1 MFNVRKTNVDAQ
13 FEVINQSYEKLEVE
27 TLTPHIGAK
36 VRGVDLSQPLT
47 NEQARDVHQAWIDW
61 KILVFPNQH
70 LNRDQHKAFARRW
83 GKLHVHPM
91 QPTYGGDEE
100 VLVVKTT
107 RDSAYT
113 SGDGWHSDVTCDPVP
128 PLGSMLYITETP
140 ASGGGDTLFADMYLA
155 YQMLSDSMKEFLDPL
170 VAEHDGA
177 GPYVGSYKS
186 TPPEGGY
193 PKSQHP
199 VIVTH
204 PDSGKKLLYVNR
216 GFTSHIVGLGRSES
230 NAVLEMLYR
239 LIDSTPRLYCRVDWE
254 PNSLAFWDNRCTQH
268 HAVWDYW
275 PNSRYGERVSIVGDQ
290 PPRH

>member
-13 FEVINQSYEKLEVE
+13 FEVINQSYETLEVE

-155 YQMLSDSMKEFLDPL
+155 YQMLSDPMKEFLDPL

>member
-1 MFNVRKTNVDAQ
+1 MFNVRKADVDAQ
-13 FEVINQSYEKLEVE
+13 FEEIDQSYETLEVE

-36 VRGVDLSQPLT
+36 VRGIDLSQSLT

-61 KILVFPNQH
+61 KVLVFPDQH

-100 VLVVKTT
+100 ILVVKTT
-107 RDSAYT
+107 RNSAYT
-113 SGDGWHSDVTCDPVP
+113 SGDGWHTDVTCDPIP
-128 PLGSMLYITETP
+128 PLGSMLYVTETP
-140 ASGGGDTLFADMYLA
+140 TSGGGDTLFADMYLA
-155 YQMLSDSMKEFLDPL
+155 YQMLSDPMKAFLDPL
-170 VAEHDGA
+170 AAEHDGA

-186 TPPEGGY
+186 TPPDGGY

-199 VIVTH
+199 VIATH
-204 PDSGKKLLYVNR
+204 PESGKKLLYVNP
-216 GFTSHIVGLGRSES
+216 GFTTHIVGLGRSES
-230 NAVLEMLYR
+230 SAVLDMLYR

-254 PNSLAFWDNRCTQH
+254 PNTLAFWDNRCTQH

-275 PNSRYGERVSIVGDQ
+275 PNSRYGERVSIVGDR
-290 PPRH
+290 PPSH

>member
-1 MFNVRKTNVDAQ
+1 MFNVRKANVDAQ
-13 FEVINQSYEKLEVE
+13 FEVINQSYETLEVE

-100 VLVVKTT
+100 ILVVKTT

-113 SGDGWHSDVTCDPVP
+113 SGDGWHTDVTCDPVP

-155 YQMLSDSMKEFLDPL
+155 YQMLSDPMKEFLDPL

-204 PDSGKKLLYVNR
+204 PDSGNKLLYVNR

>member
-1 MFNVRKTNVDAQ
+1 MFNVRKANVDAQ
-13 FEVINQSYEKLEVE
+13 FEVINQSYETLEVE

-91 QPTYGGDEE
+91 QPTCGGDEE
-100 VLVVKTT
+100 ILVVKTT
-107 RDSAYT
+107 RDSTYT
-113 SGDGWHSDVTCDPVP
+113 SGDGWHTDVTCDPVP

-155 YQMLSDSMKEFLDPL
+155 YQMLSDPMKEFLDPL

-204 PDSGKKLLYVNR
+204 PDSGNKLLYVNR

>member
-13 FEVINQSYEKLEVE
+13 FEVINQSYETLEVE

-36 VRGVDLSQPLT
+36 VRGLDLSQPLT

-100 VLVVKTT
+100 ILVVKTT

-113 SGDGWHSDVTCDPVP
+113 SGDGWHTDVTCDPVP

-155 YQMLSDSMKEFLDPL
+155 YQMLSDPMKEFLDPL

-254 PNSLAFWDNRCTQH
+254 PNSLAFWDLSLIH
-268 HAVWDYW
+268 
-275 PNSRYGERVSIVGDQ
+275 I
-290 PPRH
+290 

>member
-13 FEVINQSYEKLEVE
+13 FEVINQSYETLEVE

-100 VLVVKTT
+100 VLIVKTT

-113 SGDGWHSDVTCDPVP
+113 SGDGWHTDVTCDPVP

>member
-13 FEVINQSYEKLEVE
+13 FEVINQSYETLEVE
-27 TLTPHIGAK
+27 TLTPHIGAE

-113 SGDGWHSDVTCDPVP
+113 SGDGWHTDVTCDPVP

-155 YQMLSDSMKEFLDPL
+155 YQMLSDPMKEFLDPL

-216 GFTSHIVGLGRSES
+216 GFTSHIVGLSRSES

>member
-1 MFNVRKTNVDAQ
+1 MFNVRKANVDAQ
-13 FEVINQSYEKLEVE
+13 FEVINQSYETLEVE

-100 VLVVKTT
+100 ILVVKTT
-107 RDSAYT
+107 RDSTYT
-113 SGDGWHSDVTCDPVP
+113 SGDGWHTDVTCDPVP

-155 YQMLSDSMKEFLDPL
+155 YQMLSDPMKEFLDPL

-254 PNSLAFWDNRCTQH
+254 PNTLAFWDNRCTQH

>member
-13 FEVINQSYEKLEVE
+13 FEVINQSYETLEVE

-100 VLVVKTT
+100 VLLVKTT

>member
-13 FEVINQSYEKLEVE
+13 FEVINQSYETLEVE

-91 QPTYGGDEE
+91 QPTNGGDEE

-113 SGDGWHSDVTCDPVP
+113 SGDGWHTDVTCDPVP

-155 YQMLSDSMKEFLDPL
+155 YQMLSDPMKEFLDPL
-170 VAEHDGA
+170 AAEHDGA

>member
-1 MFNVRKTNVDAQ
+1 MFNVRKANVDAQ
-13 FEVINQSYEKLEVE
+13 FEVINQSYETLEVE

-113 SGDGWHSDVTCDPVP
+113 SGDGWHTDVTCDPVP

-155 YQMLSDSMKEFLDPL
+155 YQMLSDPMKEFLDPL

>member
-13 FEVINQSYEKLEVE
+13 FEVINQSYETLEVE

-36 VRGVDLSQPLT
+36 VRGLDLSQPLT

-100 VLVVKTT
+100 ILVVKTT

-113 SGDGWHSDVTCDPVP
+113 SGDGWHTDVTCDPVP

-155 YQMLSDSMKEFLDPL
+155 YQMLSDPMKEFLDPL

>member
-1 MFNVRKTNVDAQ
+1 MFNVRKANVDAQ
-13 FEVINQSYEKLEVE
+13 FEVINQSYETLEVE

-47 NEQARDVHQAWIDW
+47 NEQARDVHEAWIDW

-100 VLVVKTT
+100 ILVVKTT
-107 RDSAYT
+107 RDSTYT
-113 SGDGWHSDVTCDPVP
+113 SGDGWHTDVTCDPVP

-155 YQMLSDSMKEFLDPL
+155 YQMLSDPMKEFLDPL

>member
-1 MFNVRKTNVDAQ
+1 MFNVRKPNVDAQ
-13 FEVINQSYEKLEVE
+13 FAEINRSYETLQVE

-36 VRGVDLSQPLT
+36 VRDIDLSQPLT

-61 KILVFPNQH
+61 KILVFPDQQ

-100 VLVVKTT
+100 ILVVNTT

-113 SGDGWHSDVTCDPVP
+113 SGDGWHTDVTCDPVP
-128 PLGSMLYITETP
+128 PLGSMLYITKTP

-155 YQMLSDSMKEFLDPL
+155 YQMLSDPMKEFLDPL

-204 PDSGKKLLYVNR
+204 PDSGKKLLYINR

-254 PNSLAFWDNRCTQH
+254 PNTLAFWDNRCTQH

-290 PPRH
+290 RPRH

>member
-1 MFNVRKTNVDAQ
+1 
-13 FEVINQSYEKLEVE
+13 
-27 TLTPHIGAK
+27 
-36 VRGVDLSQPLT
+36 
-47 NEQARDVHQAWIDW
+47 
-61 KILVFPNQH
+61 
-70 LNRDQHKAFARRW
+70 
-83 GKLHVHPM
+83 M

-100 VLVVKTT
+100 ILVVKTT

-113 SGDGWHSDVTCDPVP
+113 SGDGWHTDVTCDPIP
-128 PLGSMLYITETP
+128 PLGSMLYVTETP
-140 ASGGGDTLFADMYLA
+140 TSGGGDTLFADMYLA
-155 YQMLSDSMKEFLDPL
+155 YQMLSDPMKEFLDPL
-170 VAEHDGA
+170 IAEHDGA

-204 PDSGKKLLYVNR
+204 PESGKSLLYVNR
-216 GFTSHIVGLGRSES
+216 GFTTRIVGLGRSES
-230 NAVLEMLYR
+230 SAVLDMLYR

-254 PNSLAFWDNRCTQH
+254 PNTLAFWDNRCTQH

-275 PNSRYGERVSIVGDQ
+275 PNSRYGERVSIIGDR

>member
-13 FEVINQSYEKLEVE
+13 FEEINQSYETLEVE

-36 VRGVDLSQPLT
+36 VRGVDLAQPLT
-47 NEQARDVHQAWIDW
+47 NEEARDVHQAWIDW
-61 KILVFPNQH
+61 KVLVFPDQH

-100 VLVVKTT
+100 ILVVKTT

-113 SGDGWHSDVTCDPVP
+113 SGDGWHTDVTCDPIP
-128 PLGSMLYITETP
+128 PLGSMLYVTETP
-140 ASGGGDTLFADMYLA
+140 TSGGGDTLFADMYLA
-155 YQMLSDSMKEFLDPL
+155 YQMLSDPMKEFLDPL
-170 VAEHDGA
+170 IAEHDGA

-204 PDSGKKLLYVNR
+204 PESGKSLLYVNR
-216 GFTSHIVGLGRSES
+216 GFTTRIVGLGRSES
-230 NAVLEMLYR
+230 SAVLDMLYR

-254 PNSLAFWDNRCTQH
+254 PNTLAFWDNRCTQH

-275 PNSRYGERVSIVGDQ
+275 PNSRYGERVSIIGDR

>member
-13 FEVINQSYEKLEVE
+13 FEVINQSYETLEVE

-113 SGDGWHSDVTCDPVP
+113 SGDGWHTDVTCDPVP

-155 YQMLSDSMKEFLDPL
+155 YQMLSDPMKEFLDPL

>member
-13 FEVINQSYEKLEVE
+13 FEVINQSYETLEVE

-36 VRGVDLSQPLT
+36 VSGVDLSQPLT

-113 SGDGWHSDVTCDPVP
+113 SGDGWHTDVTCDPVP
-128 PLGSMLYITETP
+128 PLGSMLYVTETP

-155 YQMLSDSMKEFLDPL
+155 YQMLSDPMKEFLDPM

>member
-13 FEVINQSYEKLEVE
+13 FEVINQSYETLEVE

-100 VLVVKTT
+100 VLIVKTT

-113 SGDGWHSDVTCDPVP
+113 SGDGWHTDVTCDPVP

-155 YQMLSDSMKEFLDPL
+155 YQMLSDPMKEFLDPM

>member
-13 FEVINQSYEKLEVE
+13 FEVINQSYETLEVE

-100 VLVVKTT
+100 VLIVKTT

-113 SGDGWHSDVTCDPVP
+113 SGDGWHTDVTCDPVP
-128 PLGSMLYITETP
+128 PLGSMLYVTETP

-155 YQMLSDSMKEFLDPL
+155 YQMLSDPMKEFLDPM

>member
-13 FEVINQSYEKLEVE
+13 FEVINQSYETLEVE

-113 SGDGWHSDVTCDPVP
+113 SGDGWHTDVTCDPVP
-128 PLGSMLYITETP
+128 PLGSMLYVTETP

-155 YQMLSDSMKEFLDPL
+155 YQMLSDPMKEFLDPL
-170 VAEHDGA
+170 LAEHDGA

-254 PNSLAFWDNRCTQH
+254 PNTLAFWDNRCTQH

-290 PPRH
+290 RPRH

>member
-13 FEVINQSYEKLEVE
+13 FEVINQSYETLEVE

-113 SGDGWHSDVTCDPVP
+113 SGDGWHTDVTCDPVP

-155 YQMLSDSMKEFLDPL
+155 YQMLSDPMKEFLDPL
-170 VAEHDGA
+170 AAEHDGA

-275 PNSRYGERVSIVGDQ
+275 PNSRYGERVSIVGYQ
-290 PPRH
+290 PPHH

>member
-13 FEVINQSYEKLEVE
+13 FEVINQSYETLEVE

>member
-13 FEVINQSYEKLEVE
+13 FEVINQSYETLEVE

-36 VRGVDLSQPLT
+36 VRGLDLSQPLT

-100 VLVVKTT
+100 ILVVKTT

-113 SGDGWHSDVTCDPVP
+113 SGDGWHTDVTCDPVP

-155 YQMLSDSMKEFLDPL
+155 YQMLSDPMKEFLDPL

-186 TPPEGGY
+186 TAPEGGY

>member
-1 MFNVRKTNVDAQ
+1 MFNVRKANIDAQ
-13 FEVINQSYEKLEVE
+13 FEVINQSYETLEVE

-113 SGDGWHSDVTCDPVP
+113 SGDGWHTDVTCDPVP

-140 ASGGGDTLFADMYLA
+140 TSGGGDTLFADMYLA
-155 YQMLSDSMKEFLDPL
+155 YQMLSDPMKEFLDPL

>member
-13 FEVINQSYEKLEVE
+13 FEEINRSYETFEVE

-36 VRGVDLSQPLT
+36 VRGIDLAQPLT

-61 KILVFPNQH
+61 KVLVFPNQY

-100 VLVVKTT
+100 ILVVKTT

-113 SGDGWHSDVTCDPVP
+113 SGDGWHTDVTCDPIP
-128 PLGSMLYITETP
+128 PLGSMLYVTETP
-140 ASGGGDTLFADMYLA
+140 KSGGGDTLFADMYLA
-155 YQMLSDSMKEFLDPL
+155 YQMLSDPMKEFLDPL
-170 VAEHDGA
+170 IAEHDGA

-204 PDSGKKLLYVNR
+204 PESGKSLLYVNR
-216 GFTSHIVGLGRSES
+216 GFTTRIVGLGRSES
-230 NAVLEMLYR
+230 SAVLDMLYR

-254 PNSLAFWDNRCTQH
+254 PNTLAFWDNRCTQH

-275 PNSRYGERVSIVGDQ
+275 PNSRYGERVSIIGDR

>member
-13 FEVINQSYEKLEVE
+13 FEEINQSYETLEVE

-36 VRGVDLSQPLT
+36 VRGVDLAQPLT

-61 KILVFPNQH
+61 KVLVFPNQH

-100 VLVVKTT
+100 ILVVKTT

-113 SGDGWHSDVTCDPVP
+113 SGDGWHTDVTCDPIP
-128 PLGSMLYITETP
+128 PLGSMLYVTETP
-140 ASGGGDTLFADMYLA
+140 TSGGGDTLFADMYLA
-155 YQMLSDSMKEFLDPL
+155 YQMLSDPMKEFLDPL
-170 VAEHDGA
+170 IAEHDGA

-204 PDSGKKLLYVNR
+204 PESGKSLLYVNR
-216 GFTSHIVGLGRSES
+216 GFTTRIVGLGRSES
-230 NAVLEMLYR
+230 SAVLDMLYR

-254 PNSLAFWDNRCTQH
+254 PNTLAFWDNRCTQH

-275 PNSRYGERVSIVGDQ
+275 PNSRYGERVSIIGDR

>member
-13 FEVINQSYEKLEVE
+13 FEVINQSYETLEVE

-100 VLVVKTT
+100 ILVVKTT
-107 RDSAYT
+107 RDSTYT
-113 SGDGWHSDVTCDPVP
+113 SGDGWHTDVTCDPVP

-155 YQMLSDSMKEFLDPL
+155 YQMLSDPMKEFLDPL
-170 VAEHDGA
+170 AAEHDGA

-216 GFTSHIVGLGRSES
+216 GFTSHIVGLGRGES

>member
-13 FEVINQSYEKLEVE
+13 FEVINQSYETLEVE

-113 SGDGWHSDVTCDPVP
+113 SGDGWHTDVTCDPVP

>member
-1 MFNVRKTNVDAQ
+1 
-13 FEVINQSYEKLEVE
+13 
-27 TLTPHIGAK
+27 
-36 VRGVDLSQPLT
+36 
-47 NEQARDVHQAWIDW
+47 
-61 KILVFPNQH
+61 
-70 LNRDQHKAFARRW
+70 
-83 GKLHVHPM
+83 
-91 QPTYGGDEE
+91 EE
-100 VLVVKTT
+100 ILVVKTT

-113 SGDGWHSDVTCDPVP
+113 SGDGWHTDVTCDPVP
-128 PLGSMLYITETP
+128 PPGSMLYITETP

-155 YQMLSDSMKEFLDPL
+155 YQMLSDPMKEFLDPL

-204 PDSGKKLLYVNR
+204 PDSGNKLLYVNR
-216 GFTSHIVGLGRSES
+216 GFTSHIVGLSRSES

>member
-13 FEVINQSYEKLEVE
+13 FEEINRSYETLEVE

-36 VRGVDLSQPLT
+36 VRGVDLAQPLT

-61 KILVFPNQH
+61 KVLVFPDQH

-100 VLVVKTT
+100 ILVVKTT

-113 SGDGWHSDVTCDPVP
+113 SGDGWHTDVTCDPIP
-128 PLGSMLYITETP
+128 PLGSMLYVTETP
-140 ASGGGDTLFADMYLA
+140 TSGGGDTLFADMYLA
-155 YQMLSDSMKEFLDPL
+155 YQMLSDPMKEFLDPL
-170 VAEHDGA
+170 IAEHDGT

-204 PDSGKKLLYVNR
+204 PESGKSLLYVNR
-216 GFTSHIVGLGRSES
+216 GFTTRIVGLGRSES
-230 NAVLEMLYR
+230 SAVLDMLYR

-254 PNSLAFWDNRCTQH
+254 PNTLAFWDNRCTQH

-275 PNSRYGERVSIVGDQ
+275 PNSRYGERVSIIGDR

>member
-13 FEVINQSYEKLEVE
+13 FEEINRSYETLEVE

-36 VRGVDLSQPLT
+36 VRGVDLAQPLT

-61 KILVFPNQH
+61 KVLVFPDQH

-100 VLVVKTT
+100 ILVVKTT

-113 SGDGWHSDVTCDPVP
+113 SGDGWHTDVTCDPIP
-128 PLGSMLYITETP
+128 PLGSMLYVTETP
-140 ASGGGDTLFADMYLA
+140 TSGGGDTLFADMYLA
-155 YQMLSDSMKEFLDPL
+155 YQMLSDPMKEFLDPL
-170 VAEHDGA
+170 IAEHDGA

-204 PDSGKKLLYVNR
+204 PESGKSLLYVNR
-216 GFTSHIVGLGRSES
+216 GFTTRIVGLGRSES
-230 NAVLEMLYR
+230 SAVLDMLYR

-254 PNSLAFWDNRCTQH
+254 PNTLAFWDNRCTQH

-275 PNSRYGERVSIVGDQ
+275 PNSRYGERVSIIGDR

>member
-13 FEVINQSYEKLEVE
+13 FEVINQSYETLEVE

-113 SGDGWHSDVTCDPVP
+113 SGDGWHTDVTCDPVP
-128 PLGSMLYITETP
+128 PLGSMLYVTETP

-155 YQMLSDSMKEFLDPL
+155 YQMLSGPMKEFLDPL

>member
-13 FEVINQSYEKLEVE
+13 FEVINQSYETLEVE

-113 SGDGWHSDVTCDPVP
+113 SGDGWHTDVTCDPVP
-128 PLGSMLYITETP
+128 PLGSMLYVTETP

-155 YQMLSDSMKEFLDPL
+155 YQMLSDPMKEFLDPM

>member
-13 FEVINQSYEKLEVE
+13 FEVINQSYETLEVE

-155 YQMLSDSMKEFLDPL
+155 YQMLSDPMKEFLDPQA
-170 VAEHDGA
+170 AEHDGA

>member
-1 MFNVRKTNVDAQ
+1 MFNVRKANVDAQ
-13 FEVINQSYEKLEVE
+13 FEVINQSYETLEVE

-100 VLVVKTT
+100 ILVVKTT
-107 RDSAYT
+107 RDSTYT
-113 SGDGWHSDVTCDPVP
+113 SGDGWHTDVTCDPVP

-155 YQMLSDSMKEFLDPL
+155 YQMLSDPMKEFLDPL

-216 GFTSHIVGLGRSES
+216 GFTSHIVGLGRGES

>member
-1 MFNVRKTNVDAQ
+1 MFNVRKANVDAQ
-13 FEVINQSYEKLEVE
+13 FAEINRSYETLQVE

-36 VRGVDLSQPLT
+36 VRDIDLSQPLT

-61 KILVFPNQH
+61 KVLVFPDQQ

-100 VLVVKTT
+100 ILVVNTT

-113 SGDGWHSDVTCDPVP
+113 SGDGWHTDVTCDPVP
-128 PLGSMLYITETP
+128 PLGSMLYITKTP

-155 YQMLSDSMKEFLDPL
+155 YQMLSDPMKEFLDPL

-254 PNSLAFWDNRCTQH
+254 PNTLAFWDNRCTQH

-290 PPRH
+290 RPRH

>member
-13 FEVINQSYEKLEVE
+13 FEVINQSYETLEVE

-70 LNRDQHKAFARRW
+70 LNRDQHKSFARRW

-113 SGDGWHSDVTCDPVP
+113 SGDGWHTDVTCDPVP